1 MEFIFQVLA
10 EFLSPVDEENGKIK
24 AEESVKEQVKE
35 EVLVDKTEKVE
46 TEDTNLF
53 GMVEFH

>member
-24 AEESVKEQVKE
+24 AEESVKEQVAE
-35 EVLVDKTEKVE
+35 EVLVNKTEKVE
-46 TEDTNLF
+46 TEDTNIF

>member
-10 EFLSPVDEENGKIK
+10 QFLSPVDEKNGKLK
-24 AEESVKEQVKE
+24 AEAAVKE
-35 EVLVDKTEKVE
+35 EVKEEVQHSQTEKVE
-46 TEDTNLF
+46 AEDTNLF

>member
-10 EFLSPVDEENGKIK
+10 EFLSPVNEESGKIK
-24 AEESVKEQVKE
+24 AEKVVKEQVKE
-35 EVLVDKTEKVE
+35 EVLVNKTEKVE

-53 GMVEFH
+53 GMMEFH